1 MDWIEPSSM
10 SSEFFVAASEAAE
23 TFFNLI
29 SVSAFRLHPSRLVK
43 CSAIPQSPQ
52 FFRGG
57 VGDDLLL
64 RYVVKISSDCV
75 VFTFAAVFL
84 LAPLLPCF
92 SGIDGASGDTTG
104 GVLDTVVA
112 VHDAVASF
120 PAPSDLNLSTSV
132 AAGDVGVNVPSV

>member
-1 MDWIEPSSM
+1 M
-10 SSEFFVAASEAAE
+10 
-23 TFFNLI
+23 
-29 SVSAFRLHPSRLVK
+29 
-43 CSAIPQSPQ
+43 
-52 FFRGG
+52 
-57 VGDDLLL
+57 
-64 RYVVKISSDCV
+64 
-75 VFTFAAVFL
+75 FTFAAVFL

-92 SGIDGASGDTTG
+92 SGIDGAAGDTTG